1 MNRKHTDE
9 EREQAV
15 LYYLE
20 SGKGM
25 LTVSREIGI
34 GVNTLNRWVKAYK
47 ERHGIPEDSRSQPTN
62 EELMQKIK
70 ELERENK
77 EKSRQLAVKEKEIAN
92 EKMKVEI
99 LKKSLHIFM
108 EPDA

>member
-9 EREQAV
+9 ERDQTV

-25 LTVSREIGI
+25 LAVSKEIGI

-47 ERHGIPEDSRSQPTN
+47 KDMESLKVHAPN
-62 EELMQKIK
+62 
-70 ELERENK
+70 
-77 EKSRQLAVKEKEIAN
+77 RQTKN
-92 EKMKVEI
+92 
-99 LKKSLHIFM
+99 
-108 EPDA
+108 